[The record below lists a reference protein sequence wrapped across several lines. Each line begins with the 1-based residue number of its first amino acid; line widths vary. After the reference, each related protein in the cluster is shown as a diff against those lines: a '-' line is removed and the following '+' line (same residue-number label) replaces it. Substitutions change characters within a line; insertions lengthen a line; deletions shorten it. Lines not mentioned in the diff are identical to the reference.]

1 MSSLDILLW
10 SVLPYVAMGS
20 FVIGLVWRFRYDKFN
35 WTTRSSQIYE
45 GSLLRIAGP
54 LFHLGLFAVI
64 GGHVVGLLIP
74 SRWTKSLGISQE
86 MYHFGAIS
94 MGGFAGIATVVG
106 IALLIY
112 RRRTTSTVFAE
123 TTKNDKTMYVFLV
136 ATLLAG
142 CAATL
147 SSAGVIGEEH
157 NYRETVAPWVRSI
170 IFFQPDGTLM
180 ANTPLAF
187 RIHAF
192 VGMLLFIIWPFTR
205 LVHALSA
212 PIGYVFRAPII
223 YRTRDGR
230 AVAGSRKARPGWERV
245 KY

>member
-1 MSSLDILLW
+1 MNSQNILLW
-10 SVLPYVAMGS
+10 SVMPYVAIGS
-20 FVIGLVWRFRYDKFN
+20 FVIGLLWRYRYDKFN

-45 GSLLRIAGP
+45 GTLLRVAGP

-64 GGHVVGLLIP
+64 GGHIAGLLIP
-74 SRWTKSLGISQE
+74 KRWTDAIGITQE
-86 MYHFGAIS
+86 MYHLGAIS
-94 MGGFAGIATVVG
+94 LGGLAGIATLVG
-106 IALLIY
+106 ITLLIY
-112 RRRTTSTVFAE
+112 RRRTTSMVFAA

-147 SSAGVIGEEH
+147 SSAGVIGTEH

-170 IFFQPDGTLM
+170 LLLRPNGELM

-192 VGMLLFIIWPFTR
+192 IGMSLFIIWPFTR

-212 PIGYVFRAPII
+212 PIGYMFRAPII

-230 AVAGSRKARPGWERV
+230 ATAGTSKARPGWERP